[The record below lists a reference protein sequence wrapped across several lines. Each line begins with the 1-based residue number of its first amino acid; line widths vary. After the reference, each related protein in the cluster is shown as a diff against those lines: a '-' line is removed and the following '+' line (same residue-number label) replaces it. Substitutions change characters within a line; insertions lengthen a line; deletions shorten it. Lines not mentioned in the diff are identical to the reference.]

1 MVNQFT
7 QNLMTFLINYIKDRF
22 SKETDFTT
30 SEFVVSEAFDYNQ
43 HLSCPQIAIQI
54 LDNAENE
61 QYTSFEA
68 ENVSDFGIQINIY
81 AENMQ
86 IGENI
91 YSAEKAS
98 MIIADELQAYMNDIK
113 FKLYNTNIVR
123 IVRIGKDYRSP
134 EDDTGQVYVNVL
146 RFDCQTVYPYNTELE
161 NYKGE

>member
-22 SKETDFTT
+22 SKETDFST

-54 LDNAENE
+54 LDNSENE

-68 ENVSDFGIQINIY
+68 ENVSNFGIQINIY

-86 IGENI
+86 IG
-91 YSAEKAS
+91 
-98 MIIADELQAYMNDIK
+98 
-113 FKLYNTNIVR
+113 
-123 IVRIGKDYRSP
+123 
-134 EDDTGQVYVNVL
+134 
-146 RFDCQTVYPYNTELE
+146 
-161 NYKGE
+161 